1 MNIAFGSFLRSPVA
15 GEPQNNNN
23 NAGAGA
29 GNNNNSIGNNGGA
42 NDADNNNTKVN
53 TSDKQRHTRNR
64 VKDDQME
71 LRRLADVLFA
81 FMRQAL
87 REQRHGYQDRKGVP
101 DSELLDKDAVRRCRL
116 NTSG

>member
-15 GEPQNNNN
+15 GEPQNQNNN

-29 GNNNNSIGNNGGA
+29 GNNNSICNNGGA
-42 NDADNNNTKVN
+42 NNADNNTNVN